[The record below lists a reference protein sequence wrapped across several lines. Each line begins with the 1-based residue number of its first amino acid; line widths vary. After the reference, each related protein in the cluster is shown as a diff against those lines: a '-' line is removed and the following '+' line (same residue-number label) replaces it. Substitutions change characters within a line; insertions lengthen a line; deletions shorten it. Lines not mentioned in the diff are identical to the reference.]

1 VSAGRLLTARSPA
14 SVNTFA
20 STERTRRAL
29 FISSDTTAGKRRN
42 QDHGLV
48 GGLPSQHQPH
58 HQRIVYRL
66 PPSAHQP
73 HRGGGLKETQGLR
86 LPAAPLTSST
96 ATPPADPPTCPPSPA
111 AALARFP
118 SPPHRRGVD
127 RSHTTRAGVRRLTRG
142 VGVLGLWPG
151 TQHGQWRRSSCQSA
165 AASGGGQRAQQRM
178 LRSLLRIPGLRTLV
192 RLCLYRNAS
201 PTGARSSRDPRHPKP
216 TSPSPPP
223 ADVACWYDTRGL
235 WCGVQCSGGG
245 RHRREAPRYGTLRAP
260 AVWKHPLHVRTVVIY
275 RTLHPVHPS
284 HPSSLH
290 SRQPRPHTISRVWD
304 EEGYR
309 YAGVHV

>member
-1 VSAGRLLTARSPA
+1 VGEVSAGRLLTARSPA

-96 ATPPADPPTCPPSPA
+96 ATPPAHPPTTLRLPPLRSPG
-111 AALARFP
+111 
-118 SPPHRRGVD
+118 SPRRPIVAVD

-201 PTGARSSRDPRHPKP
+201 PTGARSSSR
-216 TSPSPPP
+216 SPPP
-223 ADVACWYDTRGL
+223 KTNLAVSTTGRRGL
-235 WCGVQCSGGG
+235 LVRHTRVVVWRAVLG
-245 RHRREAPRYGTLRAP
+245 RWAAPP
-260 AVWKHPLHVRTVVIY
+260 
-275 RTLHPVHPS
+275 
-284 HPSSLH
+284 
-290 SRQPRPHTISRVWD
+290 
-304 EEGYR
+304 
-309 YAGVHV
+309 

>member
-1 VSAGRLLTARSPA
+1 VGEVSAGRLLTARSPA

-96 ATPPADPPTCPPSPA
+96 ATPPAHPPTTLRLPPLRSPG
-111 AALARFP
+111 
-118 SPPHRRGVD
+118 SPRRPIVAVD

-151 TQHGQWRRSSCQSA
+151 TQHGQC
-165 AASGGGQRAQQRM
+165 GRAVKALQQVAGDSEQKQRM

-201 PTGARSSRDPRHPKP
+201 PTGARSSRIPATQNQPRRLHHRQ
-216 TSPSPPP
+216 TWLVGTTH
-223 ADVACWYDTRGL
+223 AGCGVACSARA
-235 WCGVQCSGGG
+235 VGGTAV
-245 RHRREAPRYGTLRAP
+245 RHRGMAR
-260 AVWKHPLHVRTVVIY
+260 
-275 RTLHPVHPS
+275 
-284 HPSSLH
+284 
-290 SRQPRPHTISRVWD
+290 
-304 EEGYR
+304 
-309 YAGVHV
+309 